1 MADEQKNIT
10 EQDIRQLSIEEK
22 TAELKENF
30 TFDGYRVVRKELFA
44 HLRDPAVTIRK
55 DSVTFNTACI
65 EGFEDVIYINVMVNL
80 EEKKM
85 VIRRCDENT
94 KDALRWCVAKLD
106 KRKSRKVVS
115 KPFSAFLYSSLGW
128 DTANR
133 YKMLGYKINFEG
145 EDLYIFDL
153 SEPEIFAEGR
163 GRRKA
168 KKDDVPQGDGYSPDN
183 WQTSLGM
190 PVEEHKTAL
199 NISMIDGYVSMEAVN
214 GSKLGS
220 TPEEQT
226 T

>member
-1 MADEQKNIT
+1 MAVVPLYCDRQNIVGARRPWRRQIHHDDEP
-10 EQDIRQLSIEEK
+10 DR
-22 TAELKENF
+22 
-30 TFDGYRVVRKELFA
+30 
-44 HLRDPAVTIRK
+44 RD
-55 DSVTFNTACI
+55 
-65 EGFEDVIYINVMVNL
+65 
-80 EEKKM
+80 
-85 VIRRCDENT
+85 
-94 KDALRWCVAKLD
+94 
-106 KRKSRKVVS
+106 
-115 KPFSAFLYSSLGW
+115 YSSLGW

-163 GRRKA
+163 GRKKA
-168 KKDDVPQGDGYSPDN
+168 KQETMPQGDGYSPDN

-220 TPEEQT
+220 TPEGQT